1 MIVPVLAFSVNQH
14 LTMRG
19 NFRTM
24 YYSPTLRFI
33 VLGAMMYTLSSVQ
46 GSFEALR
53 TISTVAH
60 FTHFTVAHAHLGLY
74 GFFSLVMFGAMYF
87 VMPRVMSW
95 EWPHPKLIV
104 LHFWLVVIGFGF
116 YFVTLSTGG
125 WLQGLAMLDASKP
138 FMDSVR
144 VTIPYLEG
152 RSVGGA
158 IMTLGH
164 LVFAAHFALM
174 ALRYGPRRVGPA
186 LLHGKRQ
193 PEVQAMVGA

>member
-1 MIVPVLAFSVNQH
+1 
-14 LTMRG
+14 
-19 NFRTM
+19 

-33 VLGAMMYTLSSVQ
+33 VLGGMMYTVSSLQ

-53 TISTVAH
+53 SVSTVAH

-74 GFFSLVMFGAMYF
+74 AFFSLTMFGAIYF

-95 EWPHPKLIV
+95 EWPHPRLIA
-104 LHFWLVVIGFGF
+104 LHFWLVVIGFAI
-116 YFVTLSTGG
+116 YFVTLSIGG
-125 WLQGLAMLDASKP
+125 WLQGLDMLDAGKP

-164 LVFAAHFALM
+164 LVFAVHFVLM
-174 ALRYGPRRVGPA
+174 ALRYGTSRVGPA
-186 LLHGKRQ
+186 LLHKRKPAQ
-193 PEVQAMVGA
+193 KQELVGA